1 MIDRPARVLA
11 SEHKLVV
18 PVHGSRIFIAMDVQ
32 VLVHGRVRVRVA
44 LAWTHDTAGMGCK
57 GDRHHVRKVIANN
70 RILHGE
76 EAVDECV
83 EIEPSIW
90 MMAAHVNDQATF
102 CWTRRHCAPFLMRS
116 CEHFLNIG
124 CEQMAVP
131 VPLSSPHSG
140 RRGAGSRL
148 LACYGTQ
155 TGRRGPRHRACVTQ
169 ELGSPL
175 GQHFVR

>member
-44 LAWTHDTAGMGCK
+44 LAWTHGTAGM
-57 GDRHHVRKVIANN
+57 IANN

-102 CWTRRHCAPFLMRS
+102 CWTSRH
-116 CEHFLNIG
+116 
-124 CEQMAVP
+124 
-131 VPLSSPHSG
+131 
-140 RRGAGSRL
+140 
-148 LACYGTQ
+148 
-155 TGRRGPRHRACVTQ
+155 
-169 ELGSPL
+169 
-175 GQHFVR
+175 